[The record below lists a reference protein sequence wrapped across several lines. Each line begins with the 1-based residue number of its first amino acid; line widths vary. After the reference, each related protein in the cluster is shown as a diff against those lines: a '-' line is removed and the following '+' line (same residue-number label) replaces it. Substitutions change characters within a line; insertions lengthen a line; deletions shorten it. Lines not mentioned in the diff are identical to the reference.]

1 MSASSISSNVG
12 PLDVQSIVSQLVAA
26 DSQPLTQSQQRVS
39 NYQSELSTLGQ
50 VSSALSAL
58 QTAATT
64 LSSGTFLQQFSA
76 TSSDSTV
83 ANVST
88 TSGGTAGSYVLNVTQ
103 LAQARQLVFDQN
115 SNGSPITDENATLSG
130 APSSLTF
137 NIGGTSSTVNLSNGG
152 SPVTLASIAS
162 SINGAGI
169 GVNASIVQYNNN
181 YSLVLNSAQAGP
193 SNAFTITAGGTDS
206 SGTPGSNGTSGNTL
220 AGLQQSSTAATEST
234 AAQNALMTVNG
245 VNVSSSSNAVSN
257 VITGAT
263 VNLEKLG
270 QVTVNMSQNTANIT
284 STLQTFVSAYN
295 QVVSATNSATT
306 SSKTVGSTPAN
317 TDISSD
323 LTGLQEQ
330 LAGILGTPVA
340 GADPVN
346 SFAYLAQ
353 VGITQNADGT
363 LALNSTTFN
372 SALSSN
378 PGAVTNLFGNAQ
390 NTGIGNVFNTAIN
403 NLLGPTGLV
412 TIDQNNLNSQVTSE
426 QQLQSQLQSQLS
438 NEQSSLLTEYS
449 NLNSELAQMEQASTS
464 MANLVG

>member
-64 LSSGTFLQQFSA
+64 LSSGTFLQQFAA

-115 SNGSPITDENATLSG
+115 SNGSPITNENAALSG

-152 SPVTLASIAS
+152 SPVTLSSIAS

-206 SGTPGSNGTSGNTL
+206 NGTSGNTL

-234 AAQNALMTVNG
+234 NAQNALMTVNG